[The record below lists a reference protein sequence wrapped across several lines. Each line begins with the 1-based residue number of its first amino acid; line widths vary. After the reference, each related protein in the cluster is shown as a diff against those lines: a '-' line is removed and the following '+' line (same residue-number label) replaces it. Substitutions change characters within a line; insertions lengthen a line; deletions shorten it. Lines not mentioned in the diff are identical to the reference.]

1 MAQGE
6 GTDWYLRRIWG
17 GTWSGWYTMITS
29 DNIASQSVN
38 YANSAGSANA
48 VTWGNVSGKPSLDY
62 QQEYTFTAPPSPDG
76 SGYVWVRMSMGGFN
90 GGGNFV
96 KFSISRAIGWNGA
109 NPYGGPSM
117 DVVAYSREWHGGQE
131 GTVITYAEHGSVP
144 GSGFITNAG
153 PRDLAGGGYWFYMRV
168 WAGIDYAMRVY
179 RGSGPIGTA
188 WEETTDPTRVYA
200 LRTGVNNIG
209 DVHIGFNTN
218 GNVYGSIFY
227 DYNDTGYYGNFASTS
242 RINAIV
248 YDNLYWAG
256 DQTYGF
262 IGRNVY
268 ADTINGRGSDPLE
281 LNYYDGGSVI
291 IGTGAT
297 GSKALYAGSLF
308 SGGSAVITAAN
319 IGSQSV
325 SYATTAGSI
334 TSQANSATITAAT
347 AATINTIALRDAS
360 GDLTVR
366 ELVMNVAVQ
375 NFTPSSMVAI
385 YPTTNQAVKVDAS
398 GARAFLNV
406 PTKTGGDASG
416 TWDISITGSAGGVSW
431 ANVSSKPATWL
442 NEPNLIQ
449 GSEPDTLRASG
460 FYESYLGSG
469 NPTGTW
475 MNYINVRHSNTANG
489 HGFQLGMSY
498 YDNNLWFRS
507 YSGNVTFL
515 SWSRAL
521 GTNTDPYPSNMNQYV
536 RTTDDVTHNS
546 TTSTLFL
553 VNGHSD
559 NTKGYRI
566 HNTSGSSVSA
576 MFTNSSNQLVIAAG
590 AVDQINLNKKVYVN
604 GVALGVNIAPSAT
617 AGRIDASNDIVAY
630 SSSDERLKDNITPIE
645 NALDKVKSLTGVEFD
660 WKPEHK
666 GAHGHEGHDTGI
678 IAQQVLGVMPSA
690 VRTNDTGY
698 LAVRYEKLIGLLIEA
713 NKELAARVEELEK
726 KLG

>member
-1 MAQGE
+1 VSGIFAGSVGINNTSPVNANWGSASNTKQLSINA
-6 GTDWYLRRIWG
+6 TDYAVINLLGGSRRFSMG
-17 GTWSGWYTMITS
+17 VG
-29 DNIASQSVN
+29 DNIFYMCYDNNAGRHNITVN
-38 YANSAGSANA
+38 SS
-48 VTWGNVSGKPSLDY
+48 
-62 QQEYTFTAPPSPDG
+62 
-76 SGYVWVRMSMGGFN
+76 
-90 GGGNFV
+90 
-96 KFSISRAIGWNGA
+96 
-109 NPYGGPSM
+109 
-117 DVVAYSREWHGGQE
+117 
-131 GTVITYAEHGSVP
+131 GSVSIP
-144 GSGFITNAG
+144 
-153 PRDLAGGGYWFYMRV
+153 V
-168 WAGIDYAMRVY
+168 
-179 RGSGPIGTA
+179 
-188 WEETTDPTRVYA
+188 
-200 LRTGVNNIG
+200 
-209 DVHIGFNTN
+209 DVR
-218 GNVYGSIFY
+218 SPIFY
-227 DYNDTGYYGNFASTS
+227 DSQDTAYYVDPNSTS
-242 RINAIV
+242 
-248 YDNLYWAG
+248 NLAASY
-256 DQTYGF
+256 
-262 IGRNVY
+262 IGRVL
-268 ADTINGRGSDPLE
+268 IN
-281 LNYYDGGSVI
+281 YDGTDTWFRMQSGNRMRITTTGGTDFIIPNTGEMTYNGNTVI
-291 IGTGAT
+291 HTG
-297 GSKALYAGSLF
+297 
-308 SGGSAVITAAN
+308 N

-325 SYATTAGSI
+325 SYAA
-334 TSQANSATITAAT
+334 
-347 AATINTIALRDAS
+347 
-360 GDLTVR
+360 
-366 ELVMNVAVQ
+366 
-375 NFTPSSMVAI
+375 
-385 YPTTNQAVKVDAS
+385 
-398 GARAFLNV
+398 
-406 PTKTGGDASG
+406 
-416 TWDISITGSAGGVSW
+416 SAGGVSW

-698 LAVRYEKLIGLLIEA
+698 LAVRYEKLIGLLIEGM
-713 NKELAARVEELEK
+713 KEQQTQINELK
-726 KLG
+726 TKLDGLTK